1 MKFRVRL
8 IVVGCIALLVGL
20 LSLFPARVA
29 YQWFPAPT
37 FNLAGISG
45 SVWNGQARQMKSG
58 GLYLQDLHW
67 RIKPLSLFVG
77 QLRYK
82 IEASPASGFID
93 GEVSLNLSGAVT
105 ASDLRGSMSLQP
117 FGQLVGIRGLS
128 GTLNVEFERLVIEN
142 EMPTAA
148 NGVFEVLNLI
158 APNIHRASIGGY
170 RAEFFTQDTGVVAS
184 IEDMDDGLIDVAGSL
199 QLLADGTYKFVAQLA
214 PKNNTPANVRQQ
226 LQLLGSANDRGQH
239 ELRLEGQL

>member
-1 MKFRVRL
+1 MNSRARL
-8 IVVGCIALLVGL
+8 IVVGCITLLAGL
-20 LSLFPARVA
+20 VSLFPARVA
-29 YQWFPAPT
+29 YQWLPAPT

-45 SVWNGQARQMKSG
+45 SVWNGQASQVQSG
-58 GLYLQDLHW
+58 SLYMQDLHW
-67 RIKPLSLFVG
+67 RIKPLSLFVA
-77 QLRYK
+77 QLRYQ
-82 IEASPASGFID
+82 IEGSPASGFID
-93 GEVSLNLSGAVT
+93 GEVSMNLSGAVT

-128 GTLNVEFERLVIEN
+128 GMLNGEFERLVIEN
-142 EMPTAA
+142 GIPTAA

-184 IEDMDDGLIDVAGSL
+184 IEDTDDGLIDVAGSL
-199 QLLADGTYKFVAQLA
+199 QLSADGTYKFVAQLA

>member
-1 MKFRVRL
+1 MKFRARL
-8 IVVGCIALLVGL
+8 LAVGCITVLVGL

-45 SVWNGQARQMKSG
+45 SVWNGQASQMKSG
-58 GLYLQDLHW
+58 SLYLQDLHW
-67 RIKPLSLFVG
+67 RIRPLSLFVG

-82 IEASPASGFID
+82 IEGSPASGFID

-128 GTLNVEFERLVIEN
+128 GMLNGEFERLVIEN
-142 EMPTAA
+142 GIPTAA

-184 IEDMDDGLIDVAGSL
+184 IEDTDGLIDVAGSL
-199 QLLADGTYKFVAQLA
+199 QLSADGTYRFVAQLA

>member
-1 MKFRVRL
+1 MNRKLL
-8 IVVGCIALLVGL
+8 ITIHMYLSAFFAPAVLLV
-20 LSLFPARVA
+20 A
-29 YQWFPAPT
+29 
-37 FNLAGISG
+37 I
-45 SVWNGQARQMKSG
+45 SG

-82 IEASPASGFID
+82 IEASPVSGFID

-170 RAEFFTQDTGVVAS
+170 RAEFFKKTFQP
-184 IEDMDDGLIDVAGSL
+184 
-199 QLLADGTYKFVAQLA
+199 F
-214 PKNNTPANVRQQ
+214 
-226 LQLLGSANDRGQH
+226 
-239 ELRLEGQL
+239 

>member
-8 IVVGCIALLVGL
+8 IVAGCIALLVGL
-20 LSLFPARVA
+20 VSLFPARVA

-45 SVWNGQARQMKSG
+45 SAWNGQASQMKSG
-58 GLYLQDLHW
+58 SLYLQDLHW

-82 IEASPASGFID
+82 IEGSPASGFID

-128 GTLNVEFERLVIEN
+128 GMLNGEFERLVIEN
-142 EMPTAA
+142 GIPTAA

-170 RAEFFTQDTGVVAS
+170 RAEFFTQDTGIVAS
-184 IEDMDDGLIDVAGSL
+184 IEDTDGLIDVAGSL
-199 QLLADGTYKFVAQLA
+199 QLSADGTYKFVAQLA

>member
-8 IVVGCIALLVGL
+8 IVAGCIALLVGL
-20 LSLFPARVA
+20 VSLFPARVA

-45 SVWNGQARQMKSG
+45 SVWTGR
-58 GLYLQDLHW
+58 LYLQDLHW

-82 IEASPASGFID
+82 IEGSPASGFID

-128 GTLNVEFERLVIEN
+128 GMLNGEFERLVIEN
-142 EMPTAA
+142 GIPTAA

-158 APNIHRASIGGY
+158 APSIHRASIGGY

-184 IEDMDDGLIDVAGSL
+184 IEDTDGLIDVAGSL
-199 QLLADGTYKFVAQLA
+199 QLSVDGTYKFVAQLA

>member
-1 MKFRVRL
+1 MKFRARL
-8 IVVGCIALLVGL
+8 IVAGCITLLVGL
-20 LSLFPARVA
+20 VFLFPARVA
-29 YQWFPAPT
+29 YQWLPAPT

-45 SVWNGQARQMKSG
+45 SVWNGQASQMKSG
-58 GLYLQDLHW
+58 SLYLQDLHW

-77 QLRYK
+77 QLHYK
-82 IEASPASGFID
+82 IEGSPASGFID
-93 GEVSLNLSGAVT
+93 GQVSLNLSGAVT

-128 GTLNVEFERLVIEN
+128 GMLNGEFERLVIEN
-142 EMPTAA
+142 GLLTAA
-148 NGVFEVLNLI
+148 NGVFEVFDLI

-184 IEDMDDGLIDVAGSL
+184 VEDTDGIIDVAGSL
-199 QLLADGTYKFVAQLA
+199 QFSADGTYRFVAQLA

-226 LQLLGSANDRGQH
+226 LQLLGSANERGQY
-239 ELRLEGQL
+239 ELRLEGQF